1 MWQAESAKTKAEWEE
16 RAAEAREEHMR
27 NTPEYAV
34 AAGLRQRAA
43 AERKRQRQQKTRQQ
57 EKQQGD
63 GYKTAKESPTCTEGS
78 ATTDVGAVTNNSSS
92 SSSSSEL
99 VVPAATSPAPDSPA
113 SDSDSTPVGSPRPR
127 HGWGS
132 DGLSMMLDAA
142 EFSTL
147 F

>member
-43 AERKRQRQQKTRQQ
+43 AERKRQRQQKKRQQ

-63 GYKTAKESPTCTEGS
+63 GDKTAKETPTCTEGS
-78 ATTDVGAVTNNSSS
+78 ATTDVGAVN
-92 SSSSSEL
+92 SSSSEL